1 MKCMCL
7 IHLYP
12 TGLTACHPYDYNAL
26 IIFTLISLLVV
37 HIGSIETTVAW
48 KHITR
53 RIVMIILLV
62 YVVIISVALFV
73 SIGCHFYRKEEL
85 FLHRRIYSS
94 ARDTSCNSSANLISY
109 RSDSFMRTQH
119 KTDTLLSPFTGI
131 FRTFSSFFYFC
142 ESSK

>member
-12 TGLTACHPYDYNAL
+12 TRLTGCHPYDYNAL
-26 IIFTLISLLVV
+26 ITFALMSLLVAD
-37 HIGSIETTVAW
+37 IGSIETSVAW
-48 KHITR
+48 KRITR

-62 YVVIISVALFV
+62 FVVIISIALFV
-73 SIGCHFYRKEEL
+73 SIGCHFYRKEKL

-94 ARDTSCNSSANLISY
+94 ARDTSFNSSSNLISY
-109 RSDSFMRTQH
+109 RSDSFLRSQH
-119 KTDTLLSPFTGI
+119 KTDTLFSPFTGI
-131 FRTFSSFFYFC
+131 FRTFFRFLYFC